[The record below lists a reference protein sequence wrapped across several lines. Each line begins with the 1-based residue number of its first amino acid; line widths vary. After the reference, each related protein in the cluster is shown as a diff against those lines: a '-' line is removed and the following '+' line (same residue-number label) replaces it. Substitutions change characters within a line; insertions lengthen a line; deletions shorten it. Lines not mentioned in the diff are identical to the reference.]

1 MALTAQLNIVNHIF
15 SHVVKK
21 SWCAYGLFLTA
32 KHLVLYVVIV
42 LLLLLL
48 VLLLRT
54 TRRHELLVLQY

>member
-42 LLLLLL
+42 LLLLL